1 MAVIWIVPYTEID
14 WKAYM
19 QEVEG
24 FLNGTWDYTQLK
36 GDTGPLVYPAGF
48 VYIYSA
54 LYYVTGRGSNLRL
67 AQYIF
72 AGLYLF
78 NLATVLALYNRV
90 AKALQLPAFLLVFLG
105 CTAYRVHSI
114 FVLRLF
120 NDPVAI
126 FLLYVAIL
134 LFFSDQWTLGCLVY
148 SLAVSIKM
156 NVLLYSPGLLVLL
169 LLAHGWY
176 GTLPRLLLCAVVQVV
191 LGAPFLLVNLP
202 GYMTRSFDMGRQ
214 FLYQWTVNW
223 RCLPEWLFLHRSFH
237 ALLLLLHLV
246 VLLAFAAKHWARGA
260 SFGRFLRWK
269 SKEKL
274 QKQDILWV
282 LFTSNFIGMCF
293 ARSLHYQFY
302 IWYFHT
308 LPLLVWSSPLPAV
321 LKVLVLVLV
330 ETRQMSYGG
339 KSGPSLLQV
348 VIRDLADSYDDEERV
363 AQREKLKA
371 DLDLA
376 AERVDTLVRDH
387 KDQLNGAL
395 VTFGSIDEKLR
406 ESQDK
411 VRLVKSHLTSCK
423 SLLRCKRDEL
433 KRLWLEDQK
442 YKHMLKLLEKMQKV
456 HEVPNL
462 LVKYRESKHYL
473 QATEVLVNSV
483 AQLCQEGELASI
495 EGLRELKA
503 DLMKQKEELHH
514 ELIDELHRHLYRV
527 TTSGQRPLTTPVLP
541 VQALGGKK
549 APLQGPNMPLGKGS
563 RSLSRAQMEISA
575 MSPPP
580 IKEQDES
587 GEAGVDADPQ
597 LDPARYVGTLVEALS
612 ILGKVEDA
620 VKAIQDRMEKELFL
634 VIERAA
640 LAVTRQADQE
650 LSTKLNQPKLLAWLL
665 QVCFEHFRNIVQAHK
680 VLLTHLHQTR
690 RAFKGQY
697 TLYQEAD
704 VWIAVQHVLQ
714 ATLEL
719 YLDIGEESSALD
731 HVNFSHVDL
740 KRKSKGPKK
749 QHLFHFESSRHA
761 MSVTSYMREQHD
773 LELFKEG
780 GASVPSTEHM
790 FQHDQPSVAQHLVC
804 KPSPKNVVVVFG
816 LVRNFALE
824 IDEALKVH
832 HCDLYLFLHDYVDN
846 NFLERIKNDYFE
858 KLTAMVKTEAA
869 KSVASDQK
877 TLKSVG
883 SKLSVLNSV
892 IKVWTMVDELLVLTK
907 DLLAYAQNFVEILL
921 SLLQAYLDSCNGMYK
936 ELTTSIVE
944 GGLGGGSMQEAVTSS
959 KWARD
964 EDISR
969 MIRSLSS
976 WGKLQQT
983 NKSKLIDGD
992 DKQHNHYSKESELL
1006 VTNLGSEQLQQWSIV
1021 TNPERL
1027 RLLAILHESLDWFSS
1042 KLKEMVPP
1050 PDLPQENQ
1058 SGVSVPVV
1066 RVTTETENRYLSL
1079 REELSPSSLIELL
1092 KFQANFQTLS
1102 EMAIV
1107 TLHLETRCHCFY
1119 YLQPLMAKTSYTPET
1134 GDIEPFVRQLC
1145 TDLKDI
1151 ETVMVGALWT
1161 DKCRYLFD
1169 GLGHFIY
1176 TILLKSAF
1184 AISQINKK
1192 GVNKMCRNISAL
1204 QECLSKI
1211 MLVREKELD
1220 TARQYFE
1227 LLLLNDE
1234 EVYKNIADQGTQFNL
1249 KDYENIFRLLRGLL
1263 PGFDEDKYYTMI
1275 RRLKQ
1280 ICSEDSV

>member
-1 MAVIWIVPYTEID
+1 
-14 WKAYM
+14 
-19 QEVEG
+19 
-24 FLNGTWDYTQLK
+24 
-36 GDTGPLVYPAGF
+36 
-48 VYIYSA
+48 
-54 LYYVTGRGSNLRL
+54 
-67 AQYIF
+67 
-72 AGLYLF
+72 
-78 NLATVLALYNRV
+78 
-90 AKALQLPAFLLVFLG
+90 
-105 CTAYRVHSI
+105 
-114 FVLRLF
+114 
-120 NDPVAI
+120 
-126 FLLYVAIL
+126 
-134 LFFSDQWTLGCLVY
+134 
-148 SLAVSIKM
+148 
-156 NVLLYSPGLLVLL
+156 
-169 LLAHGWY
+169 
-176 GTLPRLLLCAVVQVV
+176 
-191 LGAPFLLVNLP
+191 
-202 GYMTRSFDMGRQ
+202 
-214 FLYQWTVNW
+214 
-223 RCLPEWLFLHRSFH
+223 
-237 ALLLLLHLV
+237 
-246 VLLAFAAKHWARGA
+246 
-260 SFGRFLRWK
+260 
-269 SKEKL
+269 
-274 QKQDILWV
+274 
-282 LFTSNFIGMCF
+282 
-293 ARSLHYQFY
+293 
-302 IWYFHT
+302 
-308 LPLLVWSSPLPAV
+308 
-321 LKVLVLVLV
+321 
-330 ETRQMSYGG
+330 MSYGG

-348 VIRDLADSYDDEERV
+348 VIRDLADSYDDEERF

-395 VTFGSIDEKLR
+395 ITFGSIDEKLR

-411 VRLVKSHLTSCK
+411 VRLVKSHLTLCK
-423 SLLRCKRDEL
+423 TLLRCKRDEL

-442 YKHMLKLLEKMQKV
+442 YKHMLKLIEKIEKV

-473 QATEVLVNSV
+473 QATELLVNSV

-503 DLMKQKEELHH
+503 DLLKQKEELHH

-527 TTSGQRPLTTPVLP
+527 TTSGQRPLATPVSSAQ
-541 VQALGGKK
+541 VQNLGGKK
-549 APLQGPNMPLGKGS
+549 ATTLQGPHMPLGKGS
-563 RSLSRAQMEISA
+563 RSTSRAQLEAIA

-580 IKEQDES
+580 SIKEQDES
-587 GEAGVDADPQ
+587 EVGVVVHPQ
-597 LDPARYVGTLVEALS
+597 HDPARYMGTLVEALS

-650 LSTKLNQPKLLAWLL
+650 LSTKLNQPKLLTRLL
-665 QVCFEHFRNIVQAHK
+665 QVCFEYFRNVVQAHK
-680 VLLTHLHQTR
+680 VLLIHLHQTR

-719 YLDIGEESSALD
+719 YLDIGEESSTLD
-731 HVNFSHVDL
+731 HVNFSHIDL
-740 KRKSKGPKK
+740 KRRSKGPKR

-773 LELFKEG
+773 LELVKEG
-780 GASVPSTEHM
+780 GASVPSNEHM
-790 FQHDQPSVAQHLVC
+790 FQHDQLSIAQHLVC
-804 KPSPKNVVVVFG
+804 KPSPKNIVVIFG
-816 LVRNFALE
+816 LVRNFALDV
-824 IDEALKVH
+824 DEALKVLPN
-832 HCDLYLFLHDYVDN
+832 HCDLYCFLHDYVDS
-846 NFLERIKNDYFE
+846 NFLERIRNDYFE
-858 KLTAMVKTEAA
+858 KLAAMIKPEAA
-869 KSVASDQK
+869 KGAASDQK

-892 IKVWTMVDELLVLTK
+892 IKVWNMVDELLLLTK
-907 DLLAYAQNFVEILL
+907 DLSAYAQNFVDILL
-921 SLLQAYLDSCNGMYK
+921 SLLRAYLDSCNGMYK
-936 ELTTSIVE
+936 ELTTSIIE
-944 GGLGGGSMQEAVTSS
+944 GGPGGGSMQETVSS

-983 NKSKLIDGD
+983 NKAKLIDGD
-992 DKQHNHYSKESELL
+992 DKQHNHYSKESKLL
-1006 VTNLGSEQLQQWSIV
+1006 VTNLGSEQLRQWSIV

-1058 SGVSVPVV
+1058 SGGSVPVV
-1066 RVTTETENRYLSL
+1066 RVTMETENRYLSL
-1079 REELSPSSLIELL
+1079 REELSPTSLIELL
-1092 KFQANFQTLS
+1092 KFQVDFQTLS
-1102 EMAIV
+1102 ETAIV

-1119 YLQPLMAKTSYTPET
+1119 YLQPLMTKTSYTPET

-1220 TARQYFE
+1220 IARQYFE

-1234 EVYKNIADQGTQFNL
+1234 EVYKNIANHGTLFTL
-1249 KDYENIFRLLRGLL
+1249 KECENIFRLLRGLL
-1263 PGFDEDKYYTMI
+1263 PGFDEAKYYTMI
-1275 RRLKQ
+1275 QQLKK